1 MMLEINMMMLMRRMM
16 MMMGFRCETV
26 FLTLS
31 SPQHQL
37 MHCPL
42 QKVCALYPCLCNT
55 KNCTLIHAVLY
66 FTKRLRPL
74 YAGLCY
80 ILCMCKFHYPALFT
94 PVFAFVDTSMYCSLL
109 RSLLLSFHCNAL
121 FACNINV
128 PPKKCNVYQNVV
140 QCVSECS
147 VM

>member
-80 ILCMCKFHYPALFT
+80 ILCMCKFHYPALYT
-94 PVFAFVDTSMYCSLL
+94 PVFASVIPQCYVLYK
-109 RSLLLSFHCNAL
+109 RPSFIAPVFAL
-121 FACNINV
+121 QCTFCMQYQCAT
-128 PPKKCNVYQNVV
+128 KKV

-147 VM
+147 AMRIGM